1 MTTQVDKFFA
11 ELDGGQLE
19 EKLSKVL
26 SLVAGAVMD
35 HEAGGEVTLKL
46 TFKPLSPQQVMIS
59 HDLKF
64 TRPTMRGK
72 QTENEANKTPMFV
85 GEKGKLTFLPEHQH
99 TMFDHK
105 GSLLKQS
112 S

>member
-1 MTTQVDKFFA
+1 MTTQVDKFVA

-26 SLVAGAVMD
+26 SLVAGSVMD
-35 HEAGGEVTLKL
+35 HDGTGEVTLKMS
-46 TFKPLSPQQVMIS
+46 FKKLSPQQVMVS

-64 TRPTMRGK
+64 SRPTMRGK
-72 QTENEANKTPMFV
+72 QTENEENKTPMYV

-105 GSLLKQS
+105 GSLLGQNS
-112 S
+112 

>member
-1 MTTQVDKFFA
+1 MTTPVDKFFA

-19 EKLSKVL
+19 EKMSKVL

-35 HEAGGEVTLKL
+35 HEAGGEITLKL
-46 TFKPLSPQQVMIS
+46 SFKKLSPQQVMVN

-72 QTENEANKTPMFV
+72 QTENEATKTPMFV

-99 TMFDHK
+99 TMFDHR
-105 GSLLKQS
+105 GDLLGHKV
-112 S
+112 